1 MQERQMLKII
11 WQKAFNS
18 KPLSNPGSYDR
29 MMIILNLNFK
39 SKLKTYCFNVLL
51 FLNKPFYMVTDP

>member
-18 KPLSNPGSYDR
+18 KPLSNSGSYDR
-29 MMIILNLNFK
+29 MMIILNLNLKHIYLKEFNCVIIFK
-39 SKLKTYCFNVLL
+39 
-51 FLNKPFYMVTDP
+51 